1 MFLKSNESQDPLVMS
16 AKAIAWKDPTGSG
29 KKWDRKWLLLPV
41 VVLVI
46 LFIAAAVLLPKPNDR
61 TMDYTKEELN
71 EYFLSQGMIIYDSYT
86 DEDRKYSRSDPYGG
100 YLWADG
106 FGVWYM
112 GSEPIVM
119 NNDRGYSY
127 SGEETVWCGFY
138 DEEEQATEAA
148 EGLSDDGGT
157 LASVGLSGPKT
168 IGIGADPNRRIYRY
182 KNMIAYYAGGKQEIY
197 DVLEN
202 LCGEPIA
209 DGRLE
214 SDF

>member
-41 VVLVI
+41 AVLVI

-182 KNMIAYYAGGKQEIY
+182 KNIIAYYAGGKQEIY

>member
-1 MFLKSNESQDPLVMS
+1 MS

-41 VVLVI
+41 AVLVI

-71 EYFLSQGMIIYDSYT
+71 EYFLSQGMIIYDSHS
-86 DEDRKYSRSDPYGG
+86 DEDRSYYSDPYAG
-100 YLWADG
+100 YLWADAYAT
-106 FGVWYM
+106 WYI
-112 GSEPIVM
+112 GSEPLAP
-119 NNDRGYSY
+119 NADGSYSY
-127 SGEETVWCGFY
+127 SGEDTVWCGFY

-148 EGLSDDGGT
+148 EGLSADGGT

-168 IGIGADPNRRIYRY
+168 IGIGTDPNRRIYRY

>member
-1 MFLKSNESQDPLVMS
+1 
-16 AKAIAWKDPTGSG
+16 
-29 KKWDRKWLLLPV
+29 
-41 VVLVI
+41 
-46 LFIAAAVLLPKPNDR
+46 
-61 TMDYTKEELN
+61 
-71 EYFLSQGMIIYDSYT
+71 MIIYDSYT